1 MIKVLGAAQSRH
13 LEECAVQ
20 AGARLLDLMENA
32 GSAAVRFLRKKY
44 DLEQKRCVVLCGLGN
59 NGGDG
64 FVAARRLQECGAHVI
79 VILME
84 GLPSTDN
91 ARHMY
96 GMLDDTGVKV
106 LRYEEASSYLPS
118 MVESADFILDA
129 VYGVGFHGSAPQFME
144 PVFRAVTNSRG
155 VTLALDVPSG
165 VNCDTGAVEGPC
177 VMADYTVSFSTLKNG
192 HLLQPAKGCCGQ
204 VVVVPIGIDLSL
216 INAQESPLEVTD
228 TELAQRVIKPRNPE
242 SNKGDYGRLLCLC
255 GSEGM
260 AGAASLCAR
269 AALRGGAGLVNVVLP
284 RSIYPIVAAGAQEAI
299 YTLLDYAPSGALTG
313 EAQTALAEALA
324 KADAMVLGCGLGTGR
339 EASALLR
346 QCLMGAEK
354 PIVID
359 ADGINL
365 LARNIDI
372 LKTVQAP
379 LVLTPHP
386 GEMARLTGRSVKE
399 IQLHRLEFACS
410 FAREYNVVLVL
421 KGAGTIVASPAG
433 HAWVNQT
440 GNAGMAKGGSGDVLA
455 GLTGALLAQGCK
467 PEEAAAAAV
476 WLHGTAGDRC
486 AARLSQ
492 TAMLPADL
500 IGELPGLFLEIG
512 R

>member
-13 LEECAVQ
+13 LEEKAVQ
-20 AGARLLDLMENA
+20 AGAKLLDLMENA
-32 GSAAVRFLRKKY
+32 GSAAVRFLRKQY
-44 DLEQKRCVVLCGLGN
+44 DLAQKRCVVLCGRGN

-64 FVAARRLQECGAHVI
+64 FVAARRLSECGAQVI
-79 VILME
+79 VVLLD
-84 GLPSTDN
+84 GLPATDN

-96 GMLDDTGVKV
+96 GLLDNTGVKV
-106 LRYEEASSYLPS
+106 LRYEDASAYLPS
-118 MVESADFILDA
+118 MIESADFILDA
-129 VYGVGFHGSAPQFME
+129 VYGVGFHGSAPAFLE
-144 PVFRAVTNSRG
+144 PVFQAVTDSRG

-204 VVVVPIGIDLSL
+204 VVVVPIGIDLAL
-216 INAQESPLEVTD
+216 VNAQESPLEVTD
-228 TELAQRVIKPRNPE
+228 ADLVRRVMKPRNPE

-255 GSEGM
+255 GSDGM
-260 AGAASLCAR
+260 AGAASLCVR
-269 AALRGGAGLVNVVLP
+269 AALRGGAGLVNAALP
-284 RSIYPIVAAGAQEAI
+284 RSIYPIVAQSAQEAV
-299 YTLLDYAPSGALTG
+299 YTVLDETSGGALT
-313 EAQTALAEALA
+313 EDAQRALSGAAA

-339 EASALLR
+339 ESFSRLR

-365 LARNIDI
+365 LSRNIDI
-372 LKTVQAP
+372 LKTVSAP
-379 LVLTPHP
+379 LILTPHP
-386 GEMARLTGRSVKE
+386 GEMARLTGRSVSE
-399 IQLHRLEFACS
+399 IQLHRLEYACS
-410 FAREYNVVLVL
+410 FAREFNVVLVL
-421 KGAGTIVASPAG
+421 KGAGTIVASPVG
-433 HAWVNQT
+433 HAWVNLT
-440 GNAGMAKGGSGDVLA
+440 GNAGMARGGSGDVLA
-455 GLTGALLAQGCK
+455 GLIGALLAQGVP
-467 PEEAAAAAV
+467 PEEAAAAGV

-492 TAMLPADL
+492 TAMLPGDL
-500 IGELPGLFLEIG
+500 IGELPGLFLNIG

>member
-1 MIKVLGAAQSRH
+1 M
-13 LEECAVQ
+13 
-20 AGARLLDLMENA
+20 
-32 GSAAVRFLRKKY
+32 
-44 DLEQKRCVVLCGLGN
+44 
-59 NGGDG
+59 
-64 FVAARRLQECGAHVI
+64 AARRLQECGAHVI

-260 AGAASLCAR
+260 AGAASLCAEEPVWSTSFFR
-269 AALRGGAGLVNVVLP
+269 DPFIRLLPPGRRKPFIPSSTTLPPGRLPVRHRRPLRRRLP
-284 RSIYPIVAAGAQEAI
+284 RRMQWCSAV
-299 YTLLDYAPSGALTG
+299 
-313 EAQTALAEALA
+313 
-324 KADAMVLGCGLGTGR
+324 
-339 EASALLR
+339 ASAR
-346 QCLMGAEK
+346 
-354 PIVID
+354 
-359 ADGINL
+359 DG
-365 LARNIDI
+365 
-372 LKTVQAP
+372 K
-379 LVLTPHP
+379 HP
-386 GEMARLTGRSVKE
+386 RCFVSV
-399 IQLHRLEFACS
+399 
-410 FAREYNVVLVL
+410 
-421 KGAGTIVASPAG
+421 
-433 HAWVNQT
+433 
-440 GNAGMAKGGSGDVLA
+440 
-455 GLTGALLAQGCK
+455 
-467 PEEAAAAAV
+467 
-476 WLHGTAGDRC
+476 
-486 AARLSQ
+486 
-492 TAMLPADL
+492 
-500 IGELPGLFLEIG
+500 
-512 R
+512 

>member
-1 MIKVLGAAQSRH
+1 MMKVLGAVQSRR
-13 LEECAVQ
+13 LEERAVQ
-20 AGARLLDLMENA
+20 AGANLLDLMENA
-32 GSAAVRFLRKKY
+32 GGAAVRFLRKKY
-44 DLEQKRCVVLCGLGN
+44 DLEQKRCVVLCGHGN

-64 FVAARRLQECGAHVI
+64 FVAARRLRECGAQIV
-79 VILME
+79 VILMQRE
-84 GLPSTDN
+84 PTTDN
-91 ARHMY
+91 AAQMLSR
-96 GMLDDTGVKV
+96 LDDTGVKV
-106 LRYEEASSYLPS
+106 LRYEDASGYLPS
-118 MVESADFILDA
+118 MLETSDFILDA
-129 VYGVGFHGSAPQFME
+129 VYGVGFRGSAPDFME
-144 PVFRAVTNSRG
+144 PVFRAASESSG

-216 INAQESPLEVTD
+216 INSQESPLEVTD
-228 TELAQRVIKPRNPE
+228 RETALQALKPRNPE
-242 SNKGDYGRLLCLC
+242 SNKGDYGRLFCLC

-260 AGAASLCAR
+260 AGAASLCVR
-269 AALRGGAGLVNVVLP
+269 AALRGGAGLVNAVLP
-284 RSIYPIVAAGAQEAI
+284 RSIYQIVAGQATEAI
-299 YTLLDYAPSGALTG
+299 YTLLDYSSPGTLT
-313 EAQTALAEALA
+313 EDSQRSLAEALR
-324 KADAMVLGCGLGTGR
+324 KADAMVLGCGLSTNR
-339 EASALLR
+339 ESSALFR

-386 GEMARLTGRSVKE
+386 GEMARLTGRSVAE
-399 IQLHRLEFACS
+399 IQLHRLESARE
-410 FAREYNVVLVL
+410 FAREYQVVLVL
-421 KGAGTIVASPAG
+421 KGAGTIVAEPSG

-440 GNAGMAKGGSGDVLA
+440 GNAGMARGGSGDVLA
-455 GLTGALLAQGCK
+455 GLIGALLAQGCA
-467 PEEAAAAAV
+467 PAQAAAAAV

-492 TAMLPADL
+492 IAMLPGDL
-500 IGELPGLFLEIG
+500 IEELPGLFLEIG

>member
-44 DLEQKRCVVLCGLGN
+44 DLEQKRCVVLCGRGN

-165 VNCDTGAVEGPC
+165 VN
-177 VMADYTVSFSTLKNG
+177 
-192 HLLQPAKGCCGQ
+192 
-204 VVVVPIGIDLSL
+204 
-216 INAQESPLEVTD
+216 
-228 TELAQRVIKPRNPE
+228 
-242 SNKGDYGRLLCLC
+242 
-255 GSEGM
+255 
-260 AGAASLCAR
+260 
-269 AALRGGAGLVNVVLP
+269 
-284 RSIYPIVAAGAQEAI
+284 
-299 YTLLDYAPSGALTG
+299 
-313 EAQTALAEALA
+313 
-324 KADAMVLGCGLGTGR
+324 
-339 EASALLR
+339 
-346 QCLMGAEK
+346 
-354 PIVID
+354 
-359 ADGINL
+359 
-365 LARNIDI
+365 
-372 LKTVQAP
+372 
-379 LVLTPHP
+379 
-386 GEMARLTGRSVKE
+386 
-399 IQLHRLEFACS
+399 
-410 FAREYNVVLVL
+410 
-421 KGAGTIVASPAG
+421 
-433 HAWVNQT
+433 
-440 GNAGMAKGGSGDVLA
+440 
-455 GLTGALLAQGCK
+455 
-467 PEEAAAAAV
+467 
-476 WLHGTAGDRC
+476 
-486 AARLSQ
+486 
-492 TAMLPADL
+492 
-500 IGELPGLFLEIG
+500 
-512 R
+512 